1 MKMIQITPGSG
12 GTFYCENCLR
22 DSALVRAMRQAGH
35 DVVLV
40 PMYLPLEL
48 NSPELATEVPIFF
61 GGLNVYL
68 QQTSALFRR
77 SPRWFDRMLDSRG
90 LLARLGRLAGMTKPS
105 TLAEMTLS
113 MLQGTEGRQVKELDR
128 LLDWLAWQADETDVI
143 CLSNALLAGLAGPIR
158 SRLHR
163 PVVCFLQDEDGFLD
177 GLGEPYSA
185 QAWNLLRQKVR
196 DIDGFITISDYYA
209 GVMRQRLDLPESKV
223 KTVYMGMD
231 TAGYEPAATAPLQ
244 PTIGF
249 LSRLCEGKG
258 LAILFDAF
266 AILKKD
272 PQLANL
278 RLRLAGGKTRE
289 DVPFLDEQMKKLAA
303 AGLDGAVEFLPVFDR
318 PARIAFLQDL
328 SVLTV
333 PEIRPASYGL
343 YLLEALACGVP
354 VVQPWE
360 GVFGELLE
368 FTGGGA
374 LYQPNQPENLA
385 EALKPL
391 LLDPAKAREL
401 GGWGRQ
407 TVLARFNLE
416 QTAADL
422 GKAIVELIRP
432 NPN

>member
-22 DSALVRAMRQAGH
+22 DGALVRAMRLAGH
-35 DVVLV
+35 EVILV
-40 PMYLPLEL
+40 PMYLP
-48 NSPELATEVPIFF
+48 PELAGPELSTDTPIFF

-68 QQTSALFRR
+68 QQTSAVFRH
-77 SPRWFDRMLDSRG
+77 SPRWFDRLLDSRG
-90 LLARLGRLAGMTKPS
+90 LLVRLGKLAGMTKPS
-105 TLAEMTLS
+105 MLAELTLS
-113 MLQGTEGRQVKELDR
+113 MLRGSEGHQVKELDR
-128 LLDWLAWQADETDVI
+128 LLEWLVPMAEQMDVV

-163 PVVCFLQDEDGFLD
+163 PVLCFLQDEDGFLD
-177 GLGEPYSA
+177 GLGEPYSQ
-185 QAWNLLRQKVR
+185 QAWDLLKQKVKE
-196 DIDGFITISDYYA
+196 IDGFLTVSNFYA
-209 GVMRQRLDLPESKV
+209 DLMRQRLDLPESKV
-223 KTVYMGMD
+223 KTVYMGLD
-231 TAGYEPAATAPLQ
+231 TIGYEPAPQAPDR

-258 LAILFDAF
+258 LGILLDAF
-266 AILKKD
+266 AILRKE
-272 PQLANL
+272 PQLSDL

-289 DVPFLDEQMKKLAA
+289 DEPFLDAQMAKLSA
-303 AGLDGAVEFLPVFDR
+303 AGLDSAVEFLPVFDR
-318 PARIAFLQDL
+318 SARIAFLREL

-360 GVFGELLE
+360 GVFGELLD
-368 FTGGGA
+368 FTGGGV
-374 LYQPNQPENLA
+374 LYQPNRPEQLA

-401 GGWGRQ
+401 GGWGRE
-407 TVLARFNLE
+407 TVLNRFNLE
-416 QTAADL
+416 QTAAEL
-422 GKAIVELIRP
+422 GKAAAELLQTRIE
-432 NPN
+432 

>member
-22 DSALVRAMRQAGH
+22 DGALVRAMRLAGH
-35 DVVLV
+35 EVILV
-40 PMYLPLEL
+40 PMYLPPEL
-48 NSPELATEVPIFF
+48 TGPELATEAPIFF

-68 QQTSALFRR
+68 QQTSAVFRH
-77 SPRWFDRMLDSRG
+77 SPRWFDRLLDSRG
-90 LLARLGRLAGMTKPS
+90 LLSRLARLAGMTKPQ

-128 LLDWLAWQADETDVI
+128 LLEWLAPLADQTDVI

-163 PVVCFLQDEDGFLD
+163 PVLSFLQDEDGFLD
-177 GLGEPYSA
+177 GLGDPYIQ
-185 QAWNLLRQKVR
+185 QAWDLLKQKVR
-196 DIDGFITISDYYA
+196 DIDGFITVSDFYA
-209 GVMRQRLDLPESKV
+209 GVMRRRLDLPESKI
-223 KTVYMGMD
+223 KTVYMGID
-231 TAGYEPAATAPLQ
+231 TIGYEPAPNAPDR

-249 LSRLCEGKG
+249 LSRLCQGKG
-258 LAILFDAF
+258 LGILFDAF
-266 AILKKD
+266 AILRKD

-289 DVPFLDEQMKKLAA
+289 DIPFLDEQMKKLVN

-318 PARIAFLQDL
+318 SARIAFLREL
-328 SVLTV
+328 SALTV

-360 GVFGELLE
+360 GVFGELLD
-368 FTGGGA
+368 FTGGGV
-374 LYQPNQPENLA
+374 LYQPNEPERLA
-385 EALKPL
+385 EAIKPL
-391 LLDPAKAREL
+391 LLNPAKAREL
-401 GGWGRQ
+401 GGWGRE
-407 TVLARFNLE
+407 TVLNRFNLE
-416 QTAADL
+416 QTAAEL
-422 GKAIVELIRP
+422 GNAFVELLGTRI
-432 NPN
+432 